1 MNQIYSLGV
10 DIGGTNTDIGL
21 VNGTGTVISRTNLK
35 TSQYSD
41 PQHYVN
47 DMVKVIKEMIKEID
61 PNKIS
66 GVGIGAPAANYYTG
80 SIENATNL
88 NMKGIIPLRSMI
100 QEQLP
105 FQVVVTNDANAAT
118 YGEMIYGGAKGM
130 KNFMM
135 FTLGTGI
142 GSGIV
147 IDGNLVYGFDGLAG
161 EMGHAILI
169 PEGRPCGC
177 GNKGCLEKYASSS
190 GIVNNCLELMPQFP
204 NSILTSYP
212 YNEMTGKTVADA
224 AQVGDPLAI
233 ATYERTGYLLGI
245 ALANAVTFSSPEAIF
260 LMGGPIQAGDVF
272 LDPIKKSF
280 LKHKLFIY
288 NREIPILLSSLHEN
302 DVAILGAA
310 ALTR

>member
-1 MNQIYSLGV
+1 MNQIYSIGI

-35 TSQYSD
+35 TFQYGD
-41 PQHYVN
+41 AQLYVN
-47 DMVKVIKEMIKEID
+47 DIVKSIQELTKDILPE
-61 PNKIS
+61 KIT

-88 NMKGIIPLRSMI
+88 NMKGIIPLRAMI
-100 QEQLP
+100 QEHLP

-118 YGEMIYGGAKGM
+118 YGEMIYGGAQGM
-130 KNFMM
+130 KHFVM

-147 IDGNLVYGFDGLAG
+147 IDGNLVYGYDGLAG

-190 GIVNNCLELMPQFP
+190 GIVANCLELMPQYP
-204 NSILTSYP
+204 DSILTSYP
-212 YNEMTGKTVADA
+212 YHEMTGKTVADA
-224 AQVGDPLAI
+224 AKVGDALAI

-272 LDPIKKSF
+272 LDPIKRSF
-280 LKHKLFIY
+280 KKHKLFIY
-288 NREIPILLSSLHEN
+288 DREIPILLSSLHEN

>member
-41 PQHYVN
+41 PKLYVN

-118 YGEMIYGGAKGM
+118 YGEMIYGGAQGM

-147 IDGNLVYGFDGLAG
+147 IDGNLVYGYDGLAG

-190 GIVNNCLELMPQFP
+190 GIVANCLELMPQYP
-204 NSILTSYP
+204 DSILTSYP
-212 YNEMTGKTVADA
+212 YHEMTGKTVADA
-224 AQVGDPLAI
+224 AKVGDALAI

-272 LDPIKKSF
+272 LDPIKRSF
-280 LKHKLFIY
+280 KKHKLFIY
-288 NREIPILLSSLHEN
+288 DREIPILLSSLHEN

>member
-1 MNQIYSLGV
+1 MNQIFSIGI

-21 VNGTGTVISRTNLK
+21 VNGNGTVISRTHLK
-35 TSQYSD
+35 TSIYSD
-41 PQHYVN
+41 PKIFV
-47 DMVKVIKEMIKEID
+47 DDIVKGIHEILKDIDKEKV
-61 PNKIS
+61 S
-66 GVGIGAPAANYYTG
+66 GVGIGAPAANFYTG

-100 QEQLP
+100 QEQFP
-105 FQVVVTNDANAAT
+105 YPIVVTNDANAAT
-118 YGEMIYGGAKGM
+118 YGELIYGGAKGM
-130 KNFMM
+130 THFMM
-135 FTLGTGI
+135 FTLGTGV
-142 GSGIV
+142 GTGIV
-147 IDGNLVYGFDGLAG
+147 VNGKLVYGYDGLAG

-190 GIVNNCLELMPQFP
+190 GIVSNCLDLMPQFP
-204 NSILTSYP
+204 DSILTSFSYK
-212 YNEMTGKTVADA
+212 EMTGKTIADA
-224 AQVGDPLAI
+224 AKTGDPLAI
-233 ATYERTGYLLGI
+233 ATYEKTGYLLGI

-272 LDPIKKSF
+272 LDPIKRSF
-280 LKHKLFIY
+280 IKHKLFIY
-288 NREIPILLSSLHEN
+288 NREIPILLSSLPEN

>member
-1 MNQIYSLGV
+1 MNHLFSIGI

-21 VNGTGTVISRTNLK
+21 VNDQGEVIAKQNLK
-35 TSQYSD
+35 TLQYSD
-41 PQHYVN
+41 PQLFV
-47 DMVKVIKEMIKEID
+47 DDLVKAIQFLVKDINPSSIT
-61 PNKIS
+61 

-88 NMKGIIPLRSMI
+88 NMKGIIPLRDMI
-100 QEQLP
+100 HKQFP
-105 FQVVVTNDANAAT
+105 YPVVVTNDANAAT

-135 FTLGTGI
+135 FTLGTGV
-142 GSGIV
+142 GTGIV
-147 IDGNLVYGFDGLAG
+147 IDGTLVYGHDGLAG

-177 GNKGCLEKYASSS
+177 GNKGCLEKYTSSS
-190 GIVNNCLELMPQFP
+190 GIVWNCLELMPQYP
-204 NSILTSYP
+204 DSILTKDVFHG
-212 YNEMTGKTVADA
+212 MTGKNVSDA
-224 AQVGDPLAI
+224 AKLGDPLAI
-233 ATYERTGYLLGI
+233 ATYEKTGYLLGI

-288 NREIPILLSSLHEN
+288 NREIPILISSLPEN
-302 DVAILGAA
+302 SVAILGAA

>member
-1 MNQIYSLGV
+1 MNNLYSIGI

-21 VNGTGTVISRTNLK
+21 INGNGIVIKQTNLK
-35 TSQYSD
+35 TSQYND
-41 PQHYVN
+41 PTLYVK
-47 DMVKVIKEMIKEID
+47 DLVKSITTLIEGIDPKEIT
-61 PNKIS
+61 

-88 NMKGIIPLRSMI
+88 NFKGIIPLREMI
-100 QEQLP
+100 QAHLP
-105 FQVVVTNDANAAT
+105 FNVVVTNDANAAT
-118 YGEMIYGGAKGM
+118 YGEMIYGGAKEM
-130 KNFMM
+130 KHFMM

-142 GSGIV
+142 GTGIV
-147 IDGNLVYGFDGLAG
+147 VDGKLVYGHDGLAG

-169 PEGRPCGC
+169 PEGRQCGC
-177 GNKGCLEKYASSS
+177 GNKGCVEKYASSS
-190 GIVNNCLELMPQFP
+190 GIVWNCLELMPLYPQ
-204 NSILTSYP
+204 SEITKIP

-224 AQVGDPLAI
+224 AKNGDPLAI

-260 LMGGPIQAGDVF
+260 IMGGPIQAGDVF
-272 LDPIKKSF
+272 LEPIKKSF

-288 NREIPILLSSLHEN
+288 RREIPILLSSLPEN

>member
-1 MNQIYSLGV
+1 MNQIFSLGI
-10 DIGGTNTDIGL
+10 DIGGTNTDIGI
-21 VNGTGTVISRTNLK
+21 VNGTGTVISRTNIK
-35 TSQYSD
+35 TYQYSD
-41 PQHYVN
+41 PQLYVN
-47 DMVKVIKEMIKEID
+47 DIVKSIQELTKDILPE
-61 PNKIS
+61 KIT

-272 LDPIKKSF
+272 LDPIKRSF
-280 LKHKLFIY
+280 KKHKLFIY
-288 NREIPILLSSLHEN
+288 DREIPILLSSLHEN

>member
-1 MNQIYSLGV
+1 MNNLYSIGI

-21 VNGTGTVISRTNLK
+21 INGNGLVIKRSNLK
-35 TSQYSD
+35 TAHYSD
-41 PQHYVN
+41 PSLYVE
-47 DMVKVIKEMIKEID
+47 DLVKTIKETID
-61 PNKIS
+61 GINYENIT

-88 NMKGIIPLRSMI
+88 NMKGIIPLREMI
-100 QEQLP
+100 QKHLP
-105 FQVVVTNDANAAT
+105 FPVVVTNDANAAT

-130 KNFMM
+130 KHFIM

-142 GSGIV
+142 GTGIV
-147 IDGNLVYGFDGLAG
+147 VDGKLVYGSDGLAG

-169 PEGRPCGC
+169 PEGRQCGC
-177 GNKGCLEKYASSS
+177 GNKGCVEKYASSS
-190 GIVNNCLELMPQFP
+190 GIVWNCLELMPLYPQ
-204 NSILTSYP
+204 SEITKIP
-212 YNEMTGKTVADA
+212 YNEMTGKTIADA
-224 AQVGDPLAI
+224 AKNMDPLAI

-260 LMGGPIQAGDVF
+260 IMGGPIQAGDVF
-272 LDPIKKSF
+272 LEPIKRSF

-288 NREIPILLSSLHEN
+288 NREIPILLSSLPEN

>member
-1 MNQIYSLGV
+1 MNQIYSLGI

-35 TSQYSD
+35 TFQYSD
-41 PQHYVN
+41 PQLYVN
-47 DMVKVIKEMIKEID
+47 DIVKAIKELTKDILPE
-61 PNKIS
+61 KIT

-88 NMKGIIPLRSMI
+88 NMKGIIPLRAMI

-118 YGEMIYGGAKGM
+118 YGEMIYGGAQGM
-130 KNFMM
+130 KHFMM

-147 IDGNLVYGFDGLAG
+147 VDGNLVYGFDGLAG

-190 GIVNNCLELMPQFP
+190 GIVTNCLELMPQYP
-204 NSILTSYP
+204 DSILTSYP
-212 YNEMTGKTVADA
+212 YNEMTGKTIADA
-224 AQVGDPLAI
+224 AKVGDALAI

-272 LDPIKKSF
+272 LDPIKRSF

-288 NREIPILLSSLHEN
+288 DREIPILLSSLHEN

>member
-1 MNQIYSLGV
+1 MNNLYSIGI

-21 VNGTGTVISRTNLK
+21 INGNGIVLKRSNLK
-35 TSQYSD
+35 TAQYSD
-41 PQHYVN
+41 ATIYVE
-47 DMVKVIKEMIKEID
+47 DLVKKIISIIEGID
-61 PNKIS
+61 PQNIT

-80 SIENATNL
+80 SIENASNL
-88 NMKGIIPLRSMI
+88 NFKGIIPLREMI
-100 QEQLP
+100 QKHLP
-105 FQVVVTNDANAAT
+105 FPVVVTNDANAAT

-130 KNFMM
+130 KHFIM
-135 FTLGTGI
+135 FTLGTGV

-147 IDGNLVYGFDGLAG
+147 LDGKLVYGSDGLAG

-169 PEGRPCGC
+169 PEGRQCGC

-190 GIVNNCLELMPQFP
+190 GIVANCFELMSDYP
-204 NSILTSYP
+204 NSILTKVP
-212 YNEMTGKTVADA
+212 FHGMTGKNVSDA
-224 AQVGDPLAI
+224 AKMSDPLAI
-233 ATYERTGYLLGI
+233 ATYEKTGYLLGI

-288 NREIPILLSSLHEN
+288 DREIPILLSSLPEN

>member
-41 PQHYVN
+41 PQLYVN

>member
-1 MNQIYSLGV
+1 MNQIYSLGI

-35 TSQYSD
+35 TFQYND
-41 PQHYVN
+41 PQLYVN
-47 DMVKVIKEMIKEID
+47 DIVKAIKELTKDILPE
-61 PNKIS
+61 KIT

-88 NMKGIIPLRSMI
+88 NMKGIIPLRTMI

-118 YGEMIYGGAKGM
+118 YGEMIYGGAQGM
-130 KNFMM
+130 KHFMM

-147 IDGNLVYGFDGLAG
+147 IDGNLVYGYDGLAG

-190 GIVNNCLELMPQFP
+190 GIVANCLELMPQYP
-204 NSILTSYP
+204 DSILTSYP
-212 YNEMTGKTVADA
+212 YNEMTGKTIADA
-224 AQVGDPLAI
+224 AKVGDALAI

-272 LDPIKKSF
+272 LDPIKRSF

-288 NREIPILLSSLHEN
+288 DREIPILLSSLHEN

>member
-1 MNQIYSLGV
+1 MNQIYSIGI

-21 VNGTGTVISRTNLK
+21 VNGNGTVISRTNLK
-35 TSQYSD
+35 TSNYSD
-41 PQHYVN
+41 PRIYVN
-47 DMVKVIKEMIKEID
+47 DIVKGIYGIIKDIEKE
-61 PNKIS
+61 KIT
-66 GVGIGAPAANYYTG
+66 GVGIGAPAANFYTG

-88 NMKGIIPLRSMI
+88 NMKGVIPLRSMI
-100 QEQLP
+100 QEQFP
-105 FQVVVTNDANAAT
+105 YPIVVTNDANAAT
-118 YGEMIYGGAKGM
+118 YGEMIYGGAQGM
-130 KNFMM
+130 NHFMM
-135 FTLGTGI
+135 FTLGTGV
-142 GSGIV
+142 GTGIV
-147 IDGNLVYGFDGLAG
+147 VDGKLVYGCDGLAG

-190 GIVNNCLELMPQFP
+190 GIVSNCLDLMPQFP
-204 NSILTSYP
+204 DSILTSFP
-212 YNEMTGKTVADA
+212 YKEMTGKTIADA
-224 AQVGDPLAI
+224 ANAGDPLAI
-233 ATYERTGYLLGI
+233 ATYEKTGYLLGI

-272 LDPIKKSF
+272 LDPIKRSF

-288 NREIPILLSSLHEN
+288 NREIPILLSSLPEN

>member
-1 MNQIYSLGV
+1 MNNLYSIGI

-21 VNGTGTVISRTNLK
+21 INGNGIVHKRSNLK
-35 TSQYSD
+35 TAQYNDATLYVEDLVKKIISIIEGID
-41 PQHYVN
+41 PQN
-47 DMVKVIKEMIKEID
+47 IT
-61 PNKIS
+61 

-80 SIENATNL
+80 SIENASNL
-88 NMKGIIPLRSMI
+88 NFKGIIPLREMI
-100 QEQLP
+100 QKHLP
-105 FQVVVTNDANAAT
+105 FPVVVTNDANAAT

-130 KNFMM
+130 KHFIM
-135 FTLGTGI
+135 FTLGTGV

-147 IDGNLVYGFDGLAG
+147 LDGKLVYGSDGLAG

-169 PEGRPCGC
+169 PEGRQCGC

-190 GIVNNCLELMPQFP
+190 GIVANCFELMSDYP
-204 NSILTSYP
+204 NSILTKVP
-212 YNEMTGKTVADA
+212 FHGMTGKNVSDA
-224 AQVGDPLAI
+224 AKMSDPLAI
-233 ATYERTGYLLGI
+233 ATYEKTGYLLGI

-288 NREIPILLSSLHEN
+288 DREIPILLSSLPEN
-302 DVAILGAA
+302 DVALLGAA

>member
-1 MNQIYSLGV
+1 MNQIFSLGI
-10 DIGGTNTDIGL
+10 DIGGTNTDIGI
-21 VNGTGTVISRTNLK
+21 VNGTGTVISRTNIK
-35 TSQYSD
+35 TYQYSD
-41 PQHYVN
+41 PQLYVN
-47 DMVKVIKEMIKEID
+47 DIVKSIQELTKDILPE
-61 PNKIS
+61 KIT

-118 YGEMIYGGAKGM
+118 YGEMIYGGAQGM

-147 IDGNLVYGFDGLAG
+147 IDGNLVYGYDGLAG

-190 GIVNNCLELMPQFP
+190 GIVANCLELMPQYP
-204 NSILTSYP
+204 DSILTSYP
-212 YNEMTGKTVADA
+212 YHEMTGKTVADA
-224 AQVGDPLAI
+224 AKVGDALAI

-272 LDPIKKSF
+272 LDPIKRSF
-280 LKHKLFIY
+280 KKHKLFIY
-288 NREIPILLSSLHEN
+288 DRKIPILLSSLHEN

>member
-1 MNQIYSLGV
+1 MNQIYSLGI

-35 TSQYSD
+35 TFQYSD
-41 PQHYVN
+41 PQLYVN
-47 DMVKVIKEMIKEID
+47 DIVKAIKELTKDILPE
-61 PNKIS
+61 KIT

-88 NMKGIIPLRSMI
+88 NMKGIIPLRTMI

-118 YGEMIYGGAKGM
+118 YGEMIYGGAQGM
-130 KNFMM
+130 KHFMM

-147 IDGNLVYGFDGLAG
+147 IDGNLVYGYDGLAG

-190 GIVNNCLELMPQFP
+190 GIVANCLELMPQYP
-204 NSILTSYP
+204 DSILTSYP

-224 AQVGDPLAI
+224 AKVGDPLAI

-272 LDPIKKSF
+272 LDPIKRSF

-288 NREIPILLSSLHEN
+288 DREIPILLSSLHEN

>member
-1 MNQIYSLGV
+1 MNQIYSIGI
-10 DIGGTNTDIGL
+10 DIGGTNTDIGI
-21 VNGTGTVISRTNLK
+21 VNGTGTVISRTNIK
-35 TSQYSD
+35 TYQYSD
-41 PQHYVN
+41 PQLYVN
-47 DMVKVIKEMIKEID
+47 DIVKSIQELTKDILPE
-61 PNKIS
+61 KIT

-118 YGEMIYGGAKGM
+118 YGEMIYGGAQGM

-147 IDGNLVYGFDGLAG
+147 IDGNLVYGYDGLAG

-190 GIVNNCLELMPQFP
+190 GIVANCLELMPQYP
-204 NSILTSYP
+204 DSILTSYP
-212 YNEMTGKTVADA
+212 YHEMTGKTVADA
-224 AQVGDPLAI
+224 AKVGDALAI

-272 LDPIKKSF
+272 LDPIKRSF
-280 LKHKLFIY
+280 KKHKLFIY
-288 NREIPILLSSLHEN
+288 DREIPILLSSLHEN

>member
-41 PQHYVN
+41 PKLYVN

>member
-1 MNQIYSLGV
+1 MKQIYSIGI

-21 VNGTGTVISRTNLK
+21 VNGNGTILSRSNLK

-41 PQHYVN
+41 PQVYV
-47 DMVKVIKEMIKEID
+47 DDIVCEIKKLVKNLNPENIT
-61 PNKIS
+61 
-66 GVGIGAPAANYYTG
+66 GVGIGAPAANNYTG

-100 QEQLP
+100 QSQFP
-105 FQVVVTNDANAAT
+105 YPVVVTNDANAAT
-118 YGEMIYGGAKGM
+118 YGEMVYGGAKGM
-130 KNFMM
+130 SHFMM
-135 FTLGTGI
+135 FTLGTGV

-147 IDGNLVYGFDGLAG
+147 IDGKLVYGCDGLAG

-169 PEGRPCGC
+169 PEGRLCGC
-177 GNKGCLEKYASSS
+177 GNRGCLEKYASSS
-190 GIVNNCLELMPQFP
+190 GIVSNCLELMPSFP
-204 NSILTSYP
+204 DSIIASFP
-212 YNEMTGKTVADA
+212 YNEMTGKTIADA
-224 AQVGDPLAI
+224 AKLGDPLAI

-272 LDPIKKSF
+272 LDPIKRSF

-288 NREIPILLSSLHEN
+288 TREIPILLSSLSEN